1 MSENLMTSST
11 FEVEQGFS
19 TQDQNFPKES
29 AGEVIQET
37 CAITFG
43 GDNTGA
49 TSGRPSCATSDGGDN
64 TGATSGR
71 PSGATSD
78 GGFSSTGPPSSRT
91 TCATI
96 SYGVYDSSGGRSSCR
111 PVCHPLPPGLGTPI
125 IAIIHS
131 PEFTFS
137 RWGNSTE
144 NVDVETGHNQQREND
159 LEATYAAEEAERKQR
174 EDAAASPVV
183 THSSPIS
190 STFLIAN

>member
-19 TQDQNFPKES
+19 NQHQNFPKES
-29 AGEVIQET
+29 AGEVIQEI

-43 GDNTGA
+43 GDSTGA

-64 TGATSGR
+64 TGAISGR
-71 PSGATSD
+71 PSTTSD
-78 GGFSSTGPPSSRT
+78 GGYSSTGPPSSRT
-91 TCATI
+91 AGATL

-111 PVCHPLPPGLGTPI
+111 PGCHPLPPGLGTPI

-137 RWGNSTE
+137 GWDNSTE

-159 LEATYAAEEAERKQR
+159 LEATYAAEEAEIKQR
-174 EDAAASPVV
+174 EDAASPVV
-183 THSSPIS
+183 THSRPIS